1 MAQWSTTKRARLQGQ
16 FRHFCP
22 LGGVSAC
29 SRHRSAPETPPPIL
43 SPPSHS
49 RATSPLINTTRRGRK
64 LSKAP
69 RQKRHPLRPIPQHQ
83 RPDLPPRLGT
93 SLGAVAQH
101 QHPLLPAGP
110 GGRTGDGP
118 YLRGP
123 RPSGP
128 AGHLPGRARTERAP
142 LRRAGS
148 WATAIPWPTL
158 LPASPDL
165 WPPAAVPATAPRS
178 DRRAWL
184 PPAGR
189 LTYRNAVSSK
199 LRNLRE

>member
-22 LGGVSAC
+22 LGGVSAG

-49 RATSPLINTTRRGRK
+49 RATSPLISPTRRGRK

-118 YLRGP
+118 HLRGP

-148 WATAIPWPTL
+148 GATAIPWRTCCRHHPTSGRPL
-158 LPASPDL
+158 QYLRPL
-165 WPPAAVPATAPRS
+165 RS